1 MKGLETLKS
10 VALRI
15 ADLDTRITEVFIHND
30 SPRNPFVGDEL
41 SLVCYIADP
50 AMSRDEAAYEA
61 EGYQW
66 ELNMTEEVQ
75 PIAEEFGL
83 RQALIVTPFN
93 FEMHANGEYGQYYAT
108 LYLKEG
114 YQPILEVADQRL
126 KEQREQL
133 IDGDWPEEELDTG
146 PAFSG

>member
-30 SPRNPFVGDEL
+30 SPRDPFVGDEI
-41 SLVCYIADP
+41 SLVCHVADP
-50 AMSRDEAAYEA
+50 AISRDEAAYEE

-66 ELNMTEEVQ
+66 ELNMSEAAQ
-75 PIAEEFGL
+75 PIAKESGL
-83 RQALIVTPFN
+83 KQALIVTPFN
-93 FEMHANGEYGQYYAT
+93 FEMHASGEYGQYYAT

-114 YQPILEVADQRL
+114 YQPILEMADQRL

-133 IDGDWPEEELDTG
+133 IDGEWPEEELDTEQ
-146 PAFSG
+146 PFSE